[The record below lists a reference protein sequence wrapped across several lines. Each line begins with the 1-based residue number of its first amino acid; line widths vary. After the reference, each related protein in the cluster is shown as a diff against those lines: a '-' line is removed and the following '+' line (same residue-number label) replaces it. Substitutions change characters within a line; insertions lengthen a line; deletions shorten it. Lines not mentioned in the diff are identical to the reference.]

1 MDPLVPMDSDPDPLV
16 LAEDPAQGQPIGLQ
30 PRLQDV
36 LHLIIWNGYGQDVR
50 NAVAS
55 TRETWTDERCWYPYL
70 IKQTVGPKK
79 KNTIQLLMEHPRIF
93 TEARLAV
100 LEKMAADT
108 YHEDLFQTA
117 LDVRDT
123 DGESALTAGIR
134 SKSFHAVKFLVERGA
149 DINQQNKKG
158 RSALRLAADM
168 VHTRDTVDVRKK
180 VGKKIKTTQL
190 LAAIDDPRKMK
201 IYDYLKELGAVD
213 IPEERQP
220 RGIYHFVMANHH
232 RMMANHN
239 HLMNNYIAQYI
250 RNNPF
255 YIGPGPAQHR
265 PAQHRPAPPGMAPY
279 RRYTVPEPPPRL
291 SKKEFKQQFASRR

>member
-1 MDPLVPMDSDPDPLV
+1 MDLLDPDL
-16 LAEDPAQGQPIGLQ
+16 DPQQPIGLQ

-36 LHLIIWNGYGQDVR
+36 LHLMIWNGYGQDVR

-93 TEARLAV
+93 TEARLAA

-168 VHTRDTVDVRKK
+168 FHTRDTVDVRTK
-180 VGKKIKTTQL
+180 VGKKIKTTQV

-220 RGIYHFVMANHH
+220 RGIYHFI
-232 RMMANHN
+232 MANHN
-239 HLMNNYIAQYI
+239 HMMNNFIAQYI
-250 RNNPF
+250 RNNPHL
-255 YIGPGPAQHR
+255 GPG